1 MNHKNSNIYID
12 QRLLRMEAISYLDD
26 TLQTERASLFTKGM
40 IYPMSFKAQQYD
52 NTIHMTIQSIDFPNK
67 CVE

>member
-12 QRLLRMEAISYLDD
+12 QRLLWMEAISYLDD

-40 IYPMSFKAQQYD
+40 IYPMSFKAQQFNTEYPYD
-52 NTIHMTIQSIDFPNK
+52 NTINRLSK
-67 CVE
+67 